1 MNEREI
7 EKSSYDLFFYT
18 HTKFMNGFMSWHLWA
33 KDVLSDEVVEKLKLN
48 VNHFFMLKTNDD
60 FRMKNLNKVKFL
72 ALLKPIMATK
82 S

>member
-1 MNEREI
+1 
-7 EKSSYDLFFYT
+7 
-18 HTKFMNGFMSWHLWA
+18 MNGFMSWHLWA

>member
-1 MNEREI
+1 M

-60 FRMKNLNKVKFL
+60 FRMKNLNKGKFL
-72 ALLKPIMATK
+72 ALLKPIMTTK
-82 S
+82 I